1 MSYRTYS
8 DEEIE
13 TYLKVYDS
21 MICITV
27 DDVIMNYAFF
37 DFVDYMVMDNKKPVL
52 ELIEWFDNVI
62 GTKYNKLNIRLRV
75 SKKDSTP
82 IMINT
87 QLNHMDYVKADKVGI
102 QVIPYTIKNMFCE
115 ILKYMLS

>member
-62 GTKYNKLNIRLRV
+62 GMIYNKVNIRLRV
-75 SKKDSTP
+75 SKKDGTP
-82 IMINT
+82 IMVNT
-87 QLNHMDYVKADKVGI
+87 QLSNIDCIKADKVGI
-102 QVIPYTIKNMFCE
+102 PVVPYTIKNMFCE

>member
-13 TYLKVYDS
+13 TYLKVYNS

-27 DDVIMNYAFF
+27 DNVINNYAFF
-37 DFVDYMVMDNKKPVL
+37 DFVDYMMMDNKKSVL

-75 SKKDSTP
+75 SKKDGTP

-87 QLNHMDYVKADKVGI
+87 QLSNIDCIKADKVGI
-102 QVIPYTIKNMFCE
+102 QVVPYTIKNMFCE
-115 ILKYMLS
+115 VLKYMLS

>member
-13 TYLKVYDS
+13 TYSKVYNS
-21 MICITV
+21 MICMTV
-27 DDVIMNYAFF
+27 DDVIKNYAFF
-37 DFVDYMVMDNKKPVL
+37 DFVDYMMTDNKKSVL
-52 ELIEWFDNVI
+52 ELLEWFNNVI
-62 GTKYNKLNIRLRV
+62 GMKYNKLNIKLRV
-75 SKKDSTP
+75 SKKDGTP

-87 QLNHMDYVKADKVGI
+87 QLNHIDYVNAERVGI
-102 QVIPYTIKNMFCE
+102 ELVPYTIKNMFCE